1 MNSCFEFK
9 NTCSVCA
16 GTGVNEPSSTAG
28 DGYNIISN
36 IQEFIMDV
44 LIQSYYGKKLLLRF
58 YQKPIT
64 NKCIW

>member
-1 MNSCFEFK
+1 MTGRQSQAGSQCSSHVAEKFRISMNSCFEFK

-36 IQEFIMDV
+36 I
-44 LIQSYYGKKLLLRF
+44 
-58 YQKPIT
+58 
-64 NKCIW
+64 

>member
-44 LIQSYYGKKLLLRF
+44 LIQSYHGKKK
-58 YQKPIT
+58 YY
-64 NKCIW
+64 